1 MPSNSILHYLY
12 KRNHTWWF
20 RKRFVSEGNAI
31 EYRLSLH
38 TASFQHARLAR
49 NTRHLLEVSDE
60 NTDTGFDNCT
70 IALRIRSSHG
80 IIFGGPSH

>member
-38 TASFQHARLAR
+38 TASFQNARLAR
-49 NTRHLLEVSDE
+49 NTRHLLEVSE
-60 NTDTGFDNCT
+60 YLQGKGVALNILNIGINTATPTG
-70 IALRIRSSHG
+70 
-80 IIFGGPSH
+80 